1 MIMDKIPKIMIS
13 QLDCNPKLQMIY
25 LDKSRDSLAKILLHS
40 LKKKKKKINLI
51 FLFYCINIAIIG
63 IICQFY

>member
-40 LKKKKKKINLI
+40 LKKKKKKLI
-51 FLFYCINIAIIG
+51 
-63 IICQFY
+63 